1 MLVGFMAG
9 VPFIVSKNYVRTFD
23 DYNRSGSGRWAQHDI
38 IAQKPILEFIG
49 PDAEKISFSMLLR
62 SDMGIAPNTELNN
75 LRKLR
80 DKGKAFS
87 LVIGGRKIGTDRWV
101 IESIGETVNFWG
113 KFGGILSVKV
123 DITLTEYVGG
133 SKL

>member
-9 VPFIVSKNYVRTFD
+9 IPFVVSKNFVRTFD
-23 DYNRSGSGRWAQHDI
+23 DYNRGGSGRWAKHEI
-38 IAQKPILEFIG
+38 IAQKPVLEFVG
-49 PDAEKISFSMLLR
+49 PDTEKISFSMLLR
-62 SDMGIAPNTELNN
+62 SDLGIAPNTELSN

-80 DKGKAFS
+80 DKGKSFS

-101 IESIGETVNFWG
+101 IESIGEAVNFWG

-123 DITLTEYVGG
+123 DITLAEYVGG